1 MAAKKPLTFDIDA
14 TPPAGVVSAPASAT
28 RKAASP
34 PAEPLQQVGAR
45 IPKSQYRLFK
55 ADAALKGK
63 TVQTLLAELVADHLR
78 SSGDST

>member
-14 TPPAGVVSAPASAT
+14 TPPAGVVSAPAAT

-78 SSGDST
+78 RSGDST

>member
-1 MAAKKPLTFDIDA
+1 
-14 TPPAGVVSAPASAT
+14 
-28 RKAASP
+28 
-34 PAEPLQQVGAR
+34 LQQVGAR

-78 SSGDST
+78 RSGDST